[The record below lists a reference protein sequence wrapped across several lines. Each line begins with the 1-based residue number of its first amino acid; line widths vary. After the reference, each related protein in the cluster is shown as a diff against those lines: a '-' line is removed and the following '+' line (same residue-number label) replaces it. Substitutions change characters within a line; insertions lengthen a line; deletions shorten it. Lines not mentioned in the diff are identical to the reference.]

1 MKKIALYGGTFDPIH
16 RAHVALADY
25 AVKELNLAAL
35 YFMPNYVNPFKQE
48 KKVSPGEDR
57 LEMVR
62 RILPYNPAFQ
72 VSDYEIKHDGP
83 SYTYDTLMYLKEHL
97 DGELHF
103 LLGFDTIVELD
114 TWYRGVDILSNIPLI
129 TSARPG
135 TDYEQARLKIIELEK
150 KYNAVIY
157 ILSMPP
163 MDISATMIREKANKG
178 ESIIEYVHPEVEE
191 YILEHQLYK

>member
-1 MKKIALYGGTFDPIH
+1 MNKIALYGGTFDPIH

-25 AVKELNLAAL
+25 AVQELNLSAL
-35 YFMPNYVNPFKQE
+35 YFMPAYVNPFKQT

-62 RILPYNPAFQ
+62 RILPYNPAFR
-72 VSDYEIKHDGP
+72 VSDYEITHDRP
-83 SYTYDTLMYLKEHL
+83 SYTFDTLMYLKDNLE
-97 DGELHF
+97 GELHF
-103 LLGFDTIVELD
+103 VLGFDSIMELD
-114 TWYRGVDILSNIPLI
+114 TWYRGTEILENIPLI

-135 TDYEQARLKIIELEK
+135 TDYKEAIKKIVELEK

-157 ILSMPP
+157 VLSMPP
-163 MDISATMIREKANKG
+163 MDISATHIRELAKKG
-178 ESIIEYVHPEVEE
+178 ESISEYVHPEVEE